1 MFYKRSM
8 KKFLISALLISLMS
22 MTGCTVDIVAHRGD
36 NQFAPMN
43 TVEAAK
49 HAWFNGIKYVESDF
63 YETNDKTIVGA
74 HCNRTIRMLS
84 GDDSLDI
91 KNLTEQ
97 ACKNINLANNP
108 KEQKKGY
115 KFVKLPT
122 LDEFLWAMPPDAV
135 LVFEAK
141 NFSNTYADN
150 VEKAFKRTNTNLNQI
165 VFISFREDACQGL
178 KKKFPQCK
186 VYLLLGGGKVKKGAD
201 WAIAK
206 CKELGVDG
214 VDVCYK
220 LDKEGNLVSAEY
232 ADKIKDAGLG
242 FWMWTVNRK
251 EDFLYCKRIGA
262 ETITTDFATAF
273 KPLR

>member
-1 MFYKRSM
+1 M
-8 KKFLISALLISLMS
+8 KKFLVSTLLVGS
-22 MTGCTVDIVAHRGD
+22 MTISSFAVDIVAHRGD

-63 YETNDKTIVGA
+63 YETDDKTMVGA
-74 HCNRTIRMLS
+74 HCNKTIRMLS
-84 GDDSLDI
+84 GDESLDI
-91 KNLTEQ
+91 KNLTE
-97 ACKNINLANNP
+97 ASCKNINLANHSR
-108 KEQKKGY
+108 EQAKGY

-122 LDEFLWAMPPDAV
+122 LDEFLWAMPPNAV

-141 NFSNTYADN
+141 NFSDTYADN
-150 VEKAFKRTNTNLNQI
+150 VEKSIKRTNTKLSQI
-165 VFISFREDACQGL
+165 VFISFREDACKGL

-186 VYLLLGGGKVKKGAD
+186 VYFLLGGGKVKKGAD

-220 LDKEGNLVSAEY
+220 LDKKGTLVCAEY
-232 ADKIKDAGLG
+232 ANKIKDAGLG
-242 FWMWTVNRK
+242 FWVWTVNKK
-251 EDFLYCKRIGA
+251 EEFLYCKKIGA